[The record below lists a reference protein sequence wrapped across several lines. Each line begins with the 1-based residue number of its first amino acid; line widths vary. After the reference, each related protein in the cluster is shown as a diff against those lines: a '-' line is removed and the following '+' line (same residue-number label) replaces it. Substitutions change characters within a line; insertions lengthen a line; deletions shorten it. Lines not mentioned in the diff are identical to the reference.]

1 MAKPWVEQIARTLSE
16 DRRQVIDF
24 VRAAGPEFWSQ
35 PSVVEGWTNKHIL
48 AHLAGG
54 NDQFL
59 QLALRSVVL
68 RQPVEPAAFAV
79 DTDEEN
85 ARRIE
90 ERLSWDIPRLA
101 GELERD
107 GAEVQ
112 DLLVRLRDED
122 TGARQPGLA
131 MTLGDFLRIVG
142 RERHDHLHLEQL
154 HASAAGV

>member
-1 MAKPWVEQIARTLSE
+1 MAEPWVEQIARQLSE

-24 VRAAGPEFWSQ
+24 VRGAAPEFWSQ
-35 PSVVEGWTNKHIL
+35 PSVVDGWTNKHIL

-68 RQPVEPAAFAV
+68 GERVEPGVFAV

-90 ERLSWDIPRLA
+90 ERLSWDIARLA
-101 GELERD
+101 AELERD
-107 GAEVQ
+107 GAEVR
-112 DLLVRLRDED
+112 DLLVRVRDED

-142 RERHDHLHLEQL
+142 RERHDQLHLEQL
-154 HASAAGV
+154 HRSTVGI